1 MPSRRQSRCT
11 CHAQV
16 MMKLRAAKRLDER
29 QSLLIEHAFYQ
40 CRPAARPQSR
50 RKLRSPL
57 HMYMRHLVCDLLG
70 EDSIQQ
76 VRAEPSASSCRR
88 AASRHELSSMTLTS
102 SHLG

>member
-1 MPSRRQSRCT
+1 MARSIPV
-11 CHAQV
+11 QV

-57 HMYMRHLVCDLLG
+57 HLYMRHLVCDLLS

-76 VRAEPSASSCRR
+76 VCAVPC
-88 AASRHELSSMTLTS
+88 
-102 SHLG
+102 